1 MIPAARKRRTARGS
15 YAHIFAIPLALL
27 LATFGGLVAGLTG
40 DEARDWIAWALT
52 ALPLLALAF
61 AWARRG

>member
-1 MIPAARKRRTARGS
+1 MIPAARKRRAARGS
-15 YAHIFAIPLALL
+15 YTRVFAIPLALL
-27 LATFGGLVAGLTG
+27 LATLCGLVSGLTG

-52 ALPLLALAF
+52 TLPLLALAL